1 MKIIKWDKID
11 FRGRVENVCDKKT
24 DMEKKIRADHTT
36 LFYQDKKCIQRQ
48 IWKQFKVK
56 KQKYFIFA
64 LMKIDITLSKKETV
78 SVQFTNWVGTG
89 QCGNLPTL
97 VVSWRPEFKRGF
109 NKFN

>member
-24 DMEKKIRADHTT
+24 DMEKKIRADRMYHFI
-36 LFYQDKKCIQRQ
+36 LSRQKMYLDWIQRQ

-64 LMKIDITLSKKETV
+64 LLETI
-78 SVQFTNWVGTG
+78 SI
-89 QCGNLPTL
+89 L
-97 VVSWRPEFKRGF
+97 
-109 NKFN
+109 